1 MSTTTLGWFDKFW
14 NINLPLR
21 AFNRRGWSLAIFHH
35 EYTHLVLQHS
45 SPYGIAELAIG
56 YLQIALY
63 ALKQNRLTVILGKL
77 ASEMHS
83 GSIRTQEGV
92 ATAAGLEYAER
103 FGSAAL
109 SQDMLD
115 ELDEFYR
122 EAWAVIDSA
131 VCTLQVPFGERGRIA
146 MYLGLLASGSA
157 ILEDWAGDD
166 LTLAD
171 IRSSITYHSPDS
183 RLERMIRVLPDLPA
197 GIADRWIQNYRGGVR
212 PAIPDTIQQAVD
224 CRFVEYQNQWPVLRQ
239 TVRRVGSA
247 LQREFSG
254 NPDAAN
260 ACDRAVEI
268 VDSVIEQFSKFPAD
282 PTWKVAIVPDRI
294 GRVERHNEDAPDEV
308 WQAAEIV
315 LVAAN
320 KLAFPM
326 PRGIARSPLEQT
338 GEIPA
343 HAAEVTLF
351 TSSAGVHRFTTN
363 NRTRLLGRLAM
374 LKPDQHIFMS
384 AESSLQN
391 VFETLLER
399 AKARGLLAKDQR
411 ADALHLAQR
420 LHMEP
425 EVLAEGWLPP
435 NHLLSMVH
443 VGCFSELF
451 RSLSPFLNPA
461 SPLSCLV
468 FPSKAAERYRSD
480 SQLRDL
486 DIGAYGYA
494 IVKFQIEGFPLLFWP
509 TAVFVAETILG
520 DRSLMRRVGI
530 RIVENPD
537 DELVKVFGSPDAIA
551 AFEALRNHFEYGPS

>member
-1 MSTTTLGWFDKFW
+1 MSSTTLGWFDKFW

-21 AFNRRGWSLAIFHH
+21 AFNRRGWCLAIFHH

-45 SPYGIAELAIG
+45 SPYGIAELAIS
-56 YLQIALY
+56 YLQIALS
-63 ALKQNRLTVILGKL
+63 ALEQNRLTVILRKL

-103 FGSAAL
+103 FGSPAL
-109 SQDMLD
+109 RQDMLD
-115 ELDEFYR
+115 ELDDFYR

-171 IRSSITYHSPDS
+171 IRSSIPHHSPDR
-183 RLERMIRVLPDLPA
+183 RLERMIRVLPDLPP
-197 GIADRWIQNYRGGVR
+197 GIADSWIQSYRSGVR
-212 PAIPDTIQQAVD
+212 PAIPDAIEQAVD

-239 TVRRVGSA
+239 AVRRVGWA

-254 NPDAAN
+254 SPDAAN
-260 ACDRAVEI
+260 ACDRAIEI
-268 VDSVIEQFSKFPAD
+268 ADSAIEEFSTFPAD
-282 PTWKVAIVPDRI
+282 PPWKVGIVPDRI
-294 GRVERHNEDAPDEV
+294 GGVERHNEDAPDEV

-315 LVAAN
+315 FVVAN
-320 KLAFPM
+320 KFAFPT
-326 PRGIARSPLEQT
+326 PRGIARSPLEQR

-343 HAAEVTLF
+343 HGAEVTLY
-351 TSSAGVHRFTTN
+351 TLSAGVHRFTTN

-374 LKPDQHIFMS
+374 LKPDQHIFLS
-384 AESSLQN
+384 AESSLRN
-391 VFETLLER
+391 AFEALLER
-399 AKARGLLAKDQR
+399 TKARGLLAKDQP
-411 ADALHLAQR
+411 ADVLDLARR
-420 LHMEP
+420 LRMEP
-425 EVLAEGWLPP
+425 GVLAEGWLPP

-443 VGCFSELF
+443 VGCFSGLF

-461 SPLSCLV
+461 SPLTCLV
-468 FPSKAAERYRSD
+468 FPSKAAERYRSG

-494 IVKFQIEGFPLLFWP
+494 IFKFPIEGFPLLFWP

-537 DELVKVFGSPDAIA
+537 DELVEVFGSPAAIA
-551 AFEALRNHFEYGPS
+551 AFEALRNHFESGPA